1 MELPAPEG
9 RVNMSVRVLLADD
22 TQVMRQAIRRLL
34 ADHGEV
40 EVVGE
45 AENLAQTLQM
55 MDALKPQVTVMDLHL
70 PNFGYLD
77 VKSHLNT
84 TSQLLAIS
92 LSNDEEARLLADS
105 FGAARLLDKMEL
117 YNELVPAI
125 LQLGMANEGAA
136 SA

>member
-1 MELPAPEG
+1 M
-9 RVNMSVRVLLADD
+9 RIRVLLADD
-22 TQVMRQAIRRLL
+22 TQMMRQAIRRLL

-45 AENLAQTLQM
+45 AENLVQALQM
-55 MDALKPQVTVMDLHL
+55 MDALKPQVTVMDLYL
-70 PNFGYLD
+70 PNVDRLD
-77 VKSHLNT
+77 VKSHLKG

-92 LSNDEEARLLADS
+92 LSNDEEARLLAES
-105 FGAARLLDKMEL
+105 LGAAKLLDKMEL

-125 LQLGMANEGAA
+125 VQLGSPNRGAA

>member
-1 MELPAPEG
+1 
-9 RVNMSVRVLLADD
+9 MSVRVLLADN
-22 TQVMRQAIRRLL
+22 TQMMRQAIRRLL

-55 MDALKPQVTVMDLHL
+55 MEALRPHVTVMDLHL
-70 PNFGYLD
+70 PNSGRLD
-77 VKSHLNT
+77 VKSHLKGT
-84 TSQLLAIS
+84 QLLAIS
-92 LSNDEEARLLADS
+92 LSNDEEARLLAES

-117 YNELVPAI
+117 YHELVPAI
-125 LQLGMANEGAA
+125 LQLSSPNEGAA

>member
-1 MELPAPEG
+1 M
-9 RVNMSVRVLLADD
+9 RIRVLLADD
-22 TQVMRQAIRRLL
+22 TQMMRQAIRRLL

-45 AENLAQTLQM
+45 AENLAQALQM
-55 MDALKPQVTVMDLHL
+55 MDALKPQVTVMDLYL
-70 PNFGYLD
+70 PNVDRLD
-77 VKSHLNT
+77 VKSHLKG

-92 LSNDEEARLLADS
+92 LSNDEEARLLAES
-105 FGAARLLDKMEL
+105 LGAAKLLDKMEL

-125 LQLGMANEGAA
+125 VQLGSPNRGAA